1 MNNMTSAASFSA
13 RTSVFLILGMLLALI
28 LTFAT
33 APAYTEANLAKYAY
47 GNLALEI
54 WGVEGREKSPPW
66 VFYWVH
72 FIALLGV
79 TSLFFMRNHVE
90 ARWAGGGIFFATI
103 FFSVVLIPI
112 LPVVQL
118 GGMFAVM
125 HFILW
130 TPGLYLL
137 LKNRPFLNGWSPYA
151 IWSGLATFT
160 ILFSYVFD
168 VRDVLVYVPHIWS
181 LYF

>member
-90 ARWAGGGIFFATI
+90 ARWA
-103 FFSVVLIPI
+103 
-112 LPVVQL
+112 
-118 GGMFAVM
+118 
-125 HFILW
+125 
-130 TPGLYLL
+130 
-137 LKNRPFLNGWSPYA
+137 
-151 IWSGLATFT
+151 